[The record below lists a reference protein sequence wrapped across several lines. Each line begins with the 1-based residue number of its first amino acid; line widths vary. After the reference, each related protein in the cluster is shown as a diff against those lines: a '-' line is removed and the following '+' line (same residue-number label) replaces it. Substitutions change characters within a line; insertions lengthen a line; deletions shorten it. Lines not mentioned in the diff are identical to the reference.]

1 MKSVVE
7 NGIRKNSFEWS
18 KQRIGHRVQ
27 KLLETAFIVGSSE
40 IEHDL
45 KDDHPVAQ
53 TKKIVDKLTRPVNQT
68 KSRKIN
74 LF

>member
-1 MKSVVE
+1 MTVIE

-18 KQRIGHRVQ
+18 EQRIGHPVQ
-27 KLLETAFIVGSSE
+27 KLLETAFVVSPSE

-45 KDDHPVAQ
+45 KTDHPVAQ
-53 TKKIVDKLTRPVNQT
+53 TKKVIDKLTRPDNQT
-68 KSRKIN
+68 KAWKIE